1 MKTIIL
7 QSNNEPDLTLLLQLA
22 ERLGI
27 RFFEAKKDIVLEEI
41 ADAETLDREEFL
53 SAVPDSSALYEG
65 LNLPAEPK
73 FYKLEEMPATYEKSS
88 PKNYSQKGLSDA
100 LDEVG
105 GAWEDDE
112 DETLEDLLNMLTP

>member
-73 FYKLEEMPATYEKSS
+73 FYKLEEMPTTYEKLKSRYYIPDFS
-88 PKNYSQKGLSDA
+88 LAKSA
-100 LDEVG
+100 F
-105 GAWEDDE
+105 GAWENDE